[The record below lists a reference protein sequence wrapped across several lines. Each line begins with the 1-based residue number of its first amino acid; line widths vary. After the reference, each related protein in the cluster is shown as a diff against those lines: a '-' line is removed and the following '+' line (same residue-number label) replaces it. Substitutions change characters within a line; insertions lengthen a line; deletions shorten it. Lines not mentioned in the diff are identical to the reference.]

1 MKVAVGKARLRRHND
16 RVRRARILAFFLDV
30 LLCAFAADLAGLGI
44 SWAVWSL
51 FPGFRGSLPLV
62 WAGLG
67 SAALAAFLLRDA
79 GGGRA
84 RRWLALE
91 AVGGDGLPASRWAS
105 IRRNLPLLVPG
116 WNIFDA
122 WPVFRD
128 GQAPRRCDRAVGTR
142 IVGVS

>member
-1 MKVAVGKARLRRHND
+1 ML
-16 RVRRARILAFFLDV
+16 RARILAFFLDV
-30 LLCAFAADLAGLGI
+30 LLVASAADLAGLGLT
-44 SWAVWSL
+44 WGVWRL
-51 FPGFRGSLPLV
+51 FPGFRGALPLV

-67 SAALAAFLLRDA
+67 LAALAAFLLRDA

-105 IRRNLPLLVPG
+105 IRRNLPLLVPF
-116 WNIFDA
+116 WNVFDA
-122 WPVFRD
+122 WPVFQD
-128 GQAPRRCDRAVGTR
+128 GHAPRRCDRAAGTR